1 MHVRALKSMVPGLQ
15 TRRVGGRESLAFT
28 PDMIPM
34 LSALGVPVAD
44 AQIALDKWLADAA
57 EIGASAWSGL
67 EKYRVHFAEK
77 LRPYQKEMVQFLALR
92 SYAINADP
100 MRCLAGDTMLRVY
113 SIGHD
118 DMRGGGREGER
129 FGFDAQ
135 EVIGVPSPHN
145 RMTSQLISIETL
157 FRKRFALAESV
168 RQLYLPSFSC
178 EGEGAGEASGM
189 RFAPTLNSL
198 WAVHRNGRMA
208 CFKVSASVCASVGA
222 GSGSGSGVS
231 PMTLVCT
238 ANHRILTPTGM
249 KRLSE
254 LRVGDAVCLGREL
267 GEVGVVTI
275 TSIAP
280 AGMRE
285 TYDLTMESPLN
296 NYSTASGFIVAN
308 SGKTPTTLAAATLV
322 GAEKVLV
329 ACPSIAKLVWATE
342 IVKWLGESSLL
353 LYGRA
358 GDEAREFCATC
369 NGTGRVDE
377 QTGAPTDSM
386 GAPTRC
392 PDCRAKNGQS
402 LGARIVSSEGDA
414 VADALARHRFIIVN
428 YDILIPQVVRSDA
441 GVRSE
446 RKDLPGWVEKIRAA
460 SPGLIIADE
469 AHLLRGRSKRERAG
483 ESRRDRLLALSRGV
497 PRFWALTGTPIYGRV
512 ADLWALLDVITDGLF
527 GRPFFDFDVQWAGGH
542 KGEYGWVNDGCTN
555 AESLMRRLDFFM
567 LKRDRRDI
575 LPHLPPKTRQVIRI
589 DAGKES
595 FAMPK
600 RHGSG
605 HGSGQGGGRGVGGLH
620 SALRVTASL
629 KEKHVTE
636 AVLDECAEGAKVVVY
651 SYLRASVESL
661 AKAVGDAGRDDV
673 RLRSRNFQ
681 VWCVSGDT
689 PVEARFKQAQTFRE
703 WSGSGVFVATIDSV
717 PVAISLK
724 GAQSVHFADLT
735 FDPASL
741 LQAEDRPYEV
751 GTPGLAI
758 VYYVVEKSID
768 EHVVELVLKKMS
780 TLENVARESTAG
792 DFKGAF
798 NGHAMS
804 AEEMAEDVWARMEAA
819 ALGGAA

>member
-1 MHVRALKSMVPGLQ
+1 
-15 TRRVGGRESLAFT
+15 
-28 PDMIPM
+28 
-34 LSALGVPVAD
+34 
-44 AQIALDKWLADAA
+44 
-57 EIGASAWSGL
+57 
-67 EKYRVHFAEK
+67 
-77 LRPYQKEMVQFLALR
+77 
-92 SYAINADP
+92 
-100 MRCLAGDTMLRVY
+100 
-113 SIGHD
+113 
-118 DMRGGGREGER
+118 
-129 FGFDAQ
+129 
-135 EVIGVPSPHN
+135 
-145 RMTSQLISIETL
+145 MTSQLISIETL
-157 FRKRFALAESV
+157 FRKRYALAESV

-178 EGEGAGEASGM
+178 DADEARDGEGTGVH
-189 RFAPTLNSL
+189 FTPTLNRL
-198 WAVHRNGRMA
+198 WAVHRNGRMP
-208 CFKVSASVCASVGA
+208 CFKVCA
-222 GSGSGSGVS
+222 GSGSSS
-231 PMTLVCT
+231 RSLVCT
-238 ANHRILTPTGM
+238 GDHRILTPTGM
-249 KRLSE
+249 KRLSQ
-254 LRVGDAVCLGREL
+254 LSVGDTVCAGQEL
-267 GEVGVVTI
+267 GEVGVATI
-275 TSIAP
+275 TSITP
-280 AGMRE
+280 VGVRE
-285 TYDLTMESPLN
+285 TFDLTMESPLN

-308 SGKTPTTLAAATLV
+308 SGKTPTTIAAATLV

-369 NGTGRVDE
+369 NGTGRVD
-377 QTGAPTDSM
+377 A
-386 GAPTRC
+386 TRC
-392 PDCRAKNGQS
+392 ADCRAKNGQS
-402 LGARIVSSEGDA
+402 LGARIVSSDGDA
-414 VADALARHRFIIVN
+414 VAEALARHRFIIVN

-446 RKDLPGWVEKIRAA
+446 REDLPGWVEKIRAA
-460 SPGLIIADE
+460 SPSLIIADE

-527 GRPFFDFDVQWAGGH
+527 GRPFFDFDVRWAGGH
-542 KGEYGWVNDGCTN
+542 KGEYGWVNDGCTD

-595 FAMPK
+595 FAMP
-600 RHGSG
+600 RRGA
-605 HGSGQGGGRGVGGLH
+605 GGGAGGGVKRGVGGLH

-661 AKAVGDAGRDDV
+661 AKAIGDAGRDDV

-703 WSGSGVFVATIDSV
+703 WTGSGVFVATIDSV

-798 NGHAMS
+798 NGQTMS
-804 AEEMAEDVWARMEAA
+804 AEEMADDIWARMEAA